1 MKKVVLTLGVVAF
14 VAAMTSCSKTC
25 SCKTYALGVAGAAEE
40 VELAEGFDNCEAMT
54 AVVDDPMFGK
64 TGMECE

>member
-1 MKKVVLTLGVVAF
+1 
-14 VAAMTSCSKTC
+14 MTSCSKTC